1 MIPALWG
8 IGEPVLWAAGEPLMI
23 VGHQGVGKTT
33 IAQQLALH
41 RLGLRHGGFLGLP
54 VEQDPRPVL

>member
-8 IGEPVLWAAGEPLMI
+8 VGESVLWAAGEPLKI

-41 RLGLRHGGFLGLP
+41 RLGLR
-54 VEQDPRPVL
+54 PVL